1 MRRQIN
7 YRPSEKADEQ
17 LKKIEE
23 TLSESQ
29 NEAINKAVA
38 IAYKIVTEKQK
49 GNEILINKKP
59 FDFFGI

>member
-1 MRRQIN
+1 MRQIN

-17 LKKIEE
+17 LKQIEKVFD
-23 TLSESQ
+23 LSQ
-29 NEAINKAVA
+29 NEAINKAIA
-38 IAYKIVTEKQK
+38 IAFKIVDEKSK